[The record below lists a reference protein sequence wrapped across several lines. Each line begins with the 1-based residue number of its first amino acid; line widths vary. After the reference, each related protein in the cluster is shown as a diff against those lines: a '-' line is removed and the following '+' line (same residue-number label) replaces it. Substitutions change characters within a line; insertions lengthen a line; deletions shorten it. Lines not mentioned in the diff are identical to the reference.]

1 MAKRALCVGI
11 NNYPGSQNDLQGC
24 VNDMNDWAEMFR
36 AHGFDEVVT
45 LQDSQASKS
54 ALMKE
59 LEKGI
64 TETGIKDLFFFTF
77 SGHGTWVPDD
87 DGDEAD
93 GRDEALCP
101 WDFSKNV
108 IIDDELFDLFSTRHY
123 GSRIVMFSD
132 SCHSGSV
139 ARMGPALGTSRRKI
153 RFMPPGIFLSAK
165 HTAVAKRLEKAASKG
180 KMRSTC
186 LLVSGCKDTEYS
198 YDAWFGARANGA
210 FTYAALEALKNLGTT
225 PGGAETLS
233 DYRDWYKAIRKILPS
248 ISHPQTPQF
257 TATSSQRKW
266 KILED

>member
-1 MAKRALCVGI
+1 MRRALCVGI

-24 VNDMNDWAEMFR
+24 VNDMNDWAQLFR
-36 AHGFDEVVT
+36 DQQFDEVVT
-45 LQDSQASKS
+45 LQDSQATKS
-54 ALMKE
+54 ALMQA

-64 TETGIKDLFFFTF
+64 VETGAKDLFMFTF
-77 SGHGTWVPDD
+77 SGHGTWIPDD

-101 WDFSKNV
+101 HDFDKNLIV
-108 IIDDELFDLFSTRHY
+108 DDELFELFSSRHW
-123 GSRIVMFSD
+123 GSRIVMLSD

-139 ARMGPALGTSRRKI
+139 ARMAPALGTSRRMV
-153 RFMPPGIFLSAK
+153 RFMPPGIFLPDK
-165 HTAVAKRLEKAASKG
+165 RVAVAKRLEKAASKG

-186 LLVSGCKDTEYS
+186 LLISGCKDTEYS
-198 YDAWFGARANGA
+198 YDAWFGARPNGA
-210 FTYAALEALKNLGTT
+210 FTYAALAALKHNPVT
-225 PGGAETLS
+225 
-233 DYRDWYKAIRKILPS
+233 YRDWYLYIRQILPS